1 MFQNR
6 DLLFI
11 HYSLFKTNETE
22 NEDIENYIKRRGWPF
37 KNTGTGLRFAIYQ
50 NGTGLRPKSGDEVWV
65 AYEVSLLNGKN
76 CYKSEPGVLESFT
89 VDFDMVESGL
99 HEVMKYLREG
109 DRAVVIIP
117 SHLAFGLLG
126 DLDKV
131 PPFSTVVYDIYL
143 AEVESRTD

>member
-1 MFQNR
+1 
-6 DLLFI
+6 
-11 HYSLFKTNETE
+11 
-22 NEDIENYIKRRGWPF
+22 
-37 KNTGTGLRFAIYQ
+37 
-50 NGTGLRPKSGDEVWV
+50 
-65 AYEVSLLNGKN
+65 
-76 CYKSEPGVLESFT
+76 
-89 VDFDMVESGL
+89 MVESGL